1 MNNYFNAFID
11 SLSHSFPLLP
21 SHRVNQLIF
30 VLASRTLAVPHLID
44 GTAVLRVPPRV
55 TLLATTIPRD
65 AGTPPPDAAGAR
77 GDIITREGQGAALTN
92 VQGII

>member
-1 MNNYFNAFID
+1 M
-11 SLSHSFPLLP
+11 
-21 SHRVNQLIF
+21 
-30 VLASRTLAVPHLID
+30 VPHLID

-55 TLLATTIPRD
+55 TLLATMIPRD
-65 AGTPPPDAAGAR
+65 AGTPPPDAAGAQ